1 MMCIDGNALDL
12 EAYIVRAPGKG
23 NASCLFF
30 ERLEIA
36 RERIARAFGQRDED
50 AAAVMRIGL
59 AHEKTRVGHR
69 LDPAQRRSRR
79 NSGRAA
85 QARHRDR
92 LALEPTS
99 SGSEKQG

>member
-1 MMCIDGNALDL
+1 MIGIDGNSLDL

-30 ERLEIA
+30 QRLEIA

-50 AAAVMRIGL
+50 AAAVVRVGL

-69 LDPAQRRSRR
+69 LDPAQRR
-79 NSGRAA
+79 GRGNGGRDA
-85 QARHRDR
+85 QARRSEEH
-92 LALEPTS
+92 TS
-99 SGSEKQG
+99 ELQSL